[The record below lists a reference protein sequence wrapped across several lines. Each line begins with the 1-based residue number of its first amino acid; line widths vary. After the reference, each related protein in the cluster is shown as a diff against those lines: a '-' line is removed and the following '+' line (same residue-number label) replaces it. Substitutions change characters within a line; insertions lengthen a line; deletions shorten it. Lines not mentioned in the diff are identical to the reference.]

1 MKQIVDSFYNAIK
14 SGDNEMLWFLIH
26 DDFTLL
32 CPTRDHILSG
42 MYQGKSRFFEEVLP
56 QVFSCVD
63 PEKIVFCNDYRI
75 LCEGKDTV
83 VALAVNKGRARSGE
97 FYDQAYLH
105 VFKCTEG
112 QVLTLIEGFDTAL
125 ANRALWGGSEAL
137 PADEDFSIA
146 CLDALGFA

>member
-14 SGDNEMLWFLIH
+14 SGDNEILWSLIH

-56 QVFSCVD
+56 QVFGCVE
-63 PEKIVFCNDYRI
+63 PEQIVFCNEYRI
-75 LCEGKDTV
+75 LCEDEATV

-97 FYDQAYLH
+97 SYDQAYLH

-137 PADEDFSIA
+137 PADQDFSIA

>member
-14 SGDNEMLWFLIH
+14 SGDNEMLWSLIH

-32 CPTRDHILSG
+32 CPTRNHILSG

-56 QVFSCVD
+56 QVFGCVD
-63 PEKIVFCNDYRI
+63 PEQIVFCNDYRI
-75 LCEGKDTV
+75 LCEGEATV

-97 FYDQAYLH
+97 SYDQAYLH
-105 VFKCTEG
+105 VFKCIEG